1 MNAKPP
7 SVKPRSFKPP
17 SFKPLSFKPP
27 NLPVPA
33 TPSPWIARAVMGLTA
48 LITIAWLQ
56 LTPPCLA
63 EDITN
68 STPNPSA
75 PSDDT
80 QLTREQW
87 QQRIEA
93 ARERLRQQRTNGP
106 GLRPA
111 ATTERARDQDN
122 TERAMSDDSLQPGDM
137 VSTPKGL
144 MTFKGAKTQSGEP
157 GQPADPPRK
166 PEENFIPAAR

>member
-1 MNAKPP
+1 
-7 SVKPRSFKPP
+7 
-17 SFKPLSFKPP
+17 
-27 NLPVPA
+27 
-33 TPSPWIARAVMGLTA
+33 MGLTV
-48 LITIAWLQ
+48 LIAIAWLP
-56 LTPPCLA
+56 LTPPCQA
-63 EDITN
+63 EDTTN
-68 STPNPSA
+68 PAPNPSVPNPSV

-93 ARERLRQQRTNGP
+93 ARERLRQRRVNGL

-137 VSTPKGL
+137 ISTPKGL
-144 MTFKGAKTQSGEP
+144 MTFKGVKPQSGEP
-157 GQPADPPRK
+157 GQGGDPPPK
-166 PEENFIPAAR
+166 PEENFVPAVR